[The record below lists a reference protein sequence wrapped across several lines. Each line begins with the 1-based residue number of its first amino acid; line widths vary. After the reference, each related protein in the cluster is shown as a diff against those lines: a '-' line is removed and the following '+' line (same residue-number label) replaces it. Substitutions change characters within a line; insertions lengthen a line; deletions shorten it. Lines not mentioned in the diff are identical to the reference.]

1 MTNKQYIFLCACAC
15 AFVKNCNY
23 SFNSVINTFTA
34 MTTNY
39 PGSAGAKIFMT
50 TQNSWN
56 ILAILR

>member
-1 MTNKQYIFLCACAC
+1 MCACAC

-50 TQNSWN
+50 TQNS
-56 ILAILR
+56 